1 MKEQFDISQKQTT
14 RQMVESEA
22 RLNKKIEQ
30 TKEQFMNSIVQTRED
45 RRELKSSLNT
55 KIEESNKI
63 YLR

>member
-1 MKEQFDISQKQTT
+1 
-14 RQMVESEA
+14 MVESEA